1 MADSD
6 SLLELR
12 GITKRFSGVVALQD
26 VNLTLRKGQI
36 LALVG
41 ENGAGKS
48 TLMKVLSGAHSPD
61 EGTICL
67 DGQEVSW
74 SGTQAAQVAGISI
87 IYQEFSLVPSLTVV
101 ENLFLGRE
109 RVNRIGACARR
120 EMEQQARAVLERL
133 GATISLSARIS
144 ELSIAEQ
151 QFVEIAKAML
161 RQTRVLIMDE
171 PTATLTPEAVARL
184 FGVMRDLVQQGVS
197 IIFISHHLDE
207 VFEIADDILCLR
219 DGRCVGQRPVS
230 SCSHEE
236 LIRMMVGRDVTQV
249 FPSKPSQPPGRVLL
263 EVRRLQRKTHLPE
276 ISFEVREGEIL
287 GIAGLVGAGR
297 TKMVRALIGADRAH
311 RKEILLEGKP
321 IKISDPADAL
331 TAGIG
336 LAPEDR
342 KQQGLVI
349 GAAVQENILFTVLHR
364 LCHPIWRFV
373 RRSASNAVAS
383 EQIKNLRVKAPS
395 AQQPVNTLSGG
406 NQQKVVLAKWLAAQ
420 CRILILDEPTR
431 GIDVGAK
438 SEIYELM
445 RELTR
450 RGVAIIMISSDLPEV
465 IGMSDRVMVMRMQR
479 IAHFFTGD
487 EPLTAEG
494 IMAFAAG
501 GRHG

>member
-1 MADSD
+1 MC
-6 SLLELR
+6 E
-12 GITKRFSGVVALQD
+12 
-26 VNLTLRKGQI
+26 
-36 LALVG
+36 
-41 ENGAGKS
+41 
-48 TLMKVLSGAHSPD
+48 
-61 EGTICL
+61 
-67 DGQEVSW
+67 
-74 SGTQAAQVAGISI
+74 
-87 IYQEFSLVPSLTVV
+87 
-101 ENLFLGRE
+101 
-109 RVNRIGACARR
+109 
-120 EMEQQARAVLERL
+120 
-133 GATISLSARIS
+133 
-144 ELSIAEQ
+144 
-151 QFVEIAKAML
+151 
-161 RQTRVLIMDE
+161 
-171 PTATLTPEAVARL
+171 
-184 FGVMRDLVQQGVS
+184 LVQQGVS

-207 VFEIADDILCLR
+207 VFEIADGILCLR
-219 DGRCVGQRPVS
+219 DGRCVGQRS
-230 SCSHEE
+230 ASGCSHEE

-249 FPSKPSQPPGRVLL
+249 FPPKPSQAPTRVLL
-263 EVRRLQRKTHLPE
+263 EVRRLQRKAHLPE

-311 RKEILLEGKP
+311 RKEILLEGKS
-321 IKISDPADAL
+321 IKIGDPADAL

-373 RRSASNAVAS
+373 RRAASNAVAS
-383 EQIKNLRVKAPS
+383 EQIKNLRVKVPS

-420 CRILILDEPTR
+420 CRVLILDEPTR

-438 SEIYELM
+438 AEIYELM

-479 IAHFFTGD
+479 VAHFFTGD
-487 EPLTAEG
+487 EPLTAER
-494 IMAFAAG
+494 IMAFATG